1 MGDATNDPR
10 VPEGTVVLT
19 ASGAGGPGGPTAG
32 TLDVD
37 PDRLTGRRLPRYAAW
52 VCLAVTVAVG
62 VLVRITGITIIGL
75 ADWVVALAASFIGYT
90 AWTLVVE
97 GRRHAVDRL
106 ATTAIY
112 AAAAAALV
120 PLFWILITLVVKG
133 FSVLSWDFLTS
144 TMRNVNPRAEG
155 GGVAHAIVGTLEQVA
170 IAAVISVPV
179 GILTAVYLVEYGR
192 GRLAKAISFFVDVM
206 TGIPSIV
213 AGMFIYTFWILTLGF
228 PTSGLAAGL
237 ALSILMV
244 PVVIRATEEILKIVP
259 NELREG
265 ALALGVPKYKV
276 ILRIVLPTAISGII
290 TGVMLAVARVT
301 GETAPLL
308 LTTFLA
314 QDMNGNP
321 FSGNQASLP
330 VFIWDQIQRGTTASL
345 DRAWGGA
352 LVLIII
358 VMIFYAGA
366 RVLAAIYAPKKV

>member
-1 MGDATNDPR
+1 MSTPH
-10 VPEGTVVLT
+10 VSSGTVVLT
-19 ASGAGGPGGPTAG
+19 ASGSGAGGPEGPGDG
-32 TLDVD
+32 TYDFD
-37 PDRLTGRRLPRYAAW
+37 PERLTGSVLPRYAIW
-52 VCLAVTVAVG
+52 VSAAIGVAVG
-62 VLVRITGITIIGL
+62 LVVRFTGITLIGL
-75 ADWVVALAASFIGYT
+75 ADWVMAVLAFFIVFT
-90 AWTLVVE
+90 TWTLLVE

-112 AAAAAALV
+112 AAAVAALV
-120 PLFWILITLVVKG
+120 PLFWILITVVVKG
-133 FSVLSWDFLTS
+133 LSVMSWSFLTE

-170 IAAVISVPV
+170 IAAAIAVPI
-179 GILTAVYLVEYGR
+179 GILSAVYLVEYGR
-192 GRLAKAISFFVDVM
+192 GHLARAISFFVDVM

-237 ALSILMV
+237 ALSILMI
-244 PVVIRATEEILKIVP
+244 PVVVRATEEILKIVP

-276 ILRIVLPTAISGII
+276 IIRIVLPTAISGII

-314 QDMNGNP
+314 QDMNWNP

-330 VFIWDQIQRGTTASL
+330 VFIWDQIQRGTSASL

-352 LVLIII
+352 FVLILI

-366 RVLAAIYAPKKV
+366 RILAAIYAPKKV